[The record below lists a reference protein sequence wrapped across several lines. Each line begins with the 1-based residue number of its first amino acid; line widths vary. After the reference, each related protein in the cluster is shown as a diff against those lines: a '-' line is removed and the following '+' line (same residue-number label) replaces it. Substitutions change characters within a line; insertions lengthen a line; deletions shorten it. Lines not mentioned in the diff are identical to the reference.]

1 MSADLVDFFL
11 GQGGALAVA
20 GAWIFFLQRQVSGL
34 QTRLAQLETEH
45 RESTSQT
52 SARVLEVS
60 AHMAASLQRS
70 EEALVRLG
78 GKTTSGNGTP
88 SA

>member
-1 MSADLVDFFL
+1 MSAVLDFFL

-20 GAWIFFLQRQVSGL
+20 GAWIFFLQRQVSAL
-34 QTRLAQLETEH
+34 QSRLASLESEH
-45 RESTSQT
+45 RESTAQT
-52 SARVLEVS
+52 YARVLEVS
-60 AHMAASLQRS
+60 AHMASSLQRS

-78 GKTTSGNGTP
+78 GRTHGNGTP

>member
-20 GAWIFFLQRQVSGL
+20 GCWIFFLQRQVTTL
-34 QTRLAQLETEH
+34 QSRLERLESEH
-45 RESTSQT
+45 RESTT
-52 SARVLEVS
+52 ETYAHVLEV
-60 AHMAASLQRS
+60 AQHMHKSLRRA
-70 EEALVRLG
+70 EDAVVRLG
-78 GKTTSGNGTP
+78 GTRRGNGTP

>member
-1 MSADLVDFFL
+1 MSAVLDFFL

-34 QTRLAQLETEH
+34 QTRLASLETEH

-52 SARVLEVS
+52 YARVLEVS
-60 AHMAASLQRS
+60 AHMASSLQRS

-78 GKTTSGNGTP
+78 GRSSGNGTP

>member
-1 MSADLVDFFL
+1 MSQDLIDFFL
-11 GQGGALAVA
+11 GQGGALAVS
-20 GAWIFFLQRQVSGL
+20 GCWIFFLQRQVSAL
-34 QTRLAQLETEH
+34 QSRLAQLESEH

-52 SARVLEVS
+52 YARVLEVS

-78 GKTTSGNGTP
+78 GKSSGNGTP
-88 SA
+88 RA

>member
-1 MSADLVDFFL
+1 MNELYDFFL
-11 GQGGALAVA
+11 GQGGALAVS

-45 RESTSQT
+45 RKDTAETYGH
-52 SARVLEVS
+52 VLEV
-60 AHMAASLQRS
+60 ATHMHKSLKRA
-70 EEALVRLG
+70 EEAVIRLG
-78 GKTTSGNGTP
+78 GSTSGNGTP

>member
-1 MSADLVDFFL
+1 MTAELVDFFM

-34 QTRLAQLETEH
+34 QERLAQLETEH
-45 RESTSQT
+45 RATTTETY
-52 SARVLEVS
+52 AHVLEV
-60 AHMAASLQRS
+60 AANMNMSLKRA
-70 EEALVRLG
+70 EEAVVRMG
-78 GKTTSGNGTP
+78 GSNGNGTP